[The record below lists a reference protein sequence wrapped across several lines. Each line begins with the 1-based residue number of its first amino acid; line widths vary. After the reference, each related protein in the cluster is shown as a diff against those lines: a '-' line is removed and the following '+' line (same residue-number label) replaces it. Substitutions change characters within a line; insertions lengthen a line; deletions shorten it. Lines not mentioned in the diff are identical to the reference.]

1 MTGTTAS
8 LGQLVVQISMDPSAY
23 QAGSRSLQSS
33 SKTVG
38 QAIGNAGTTGAAAMD
53 KVSVHTA
60 GARKELLV
68 MAHELATG
76 NFKNFGGSLMVFGEQ
91 IDAFKLILSPVGLAV
106 TAAAAA
112 VGSFAVAAYK
122 GYEESKAFN
131 NALILTGNYAGLTSS
146 SFEAMAQTL
155 SDRTHTSMGTAR
167 EAMIGLVQSGQIGS
181 ESMVALGDS
190 AIHMHEVTGQSLED
204 IQKDYARMPDGVA
217 KWAEQ
222 HNASMHFMTTAQYEY
237 VRELEDAGD
246 KQGAMLEVARTLD
259 AHWTSE
265 SIPNLGA
272 LERAWRG
279 VGDGIRSA
287 WEWMKSIRRDE
298 TTSEKIAAASAD
310 VSRLKNALN
319 SPTGKMN
326 ADLYQGQ
333 LNAAQEKLDN
343 LNHEASREQWS
354 AAVKA
359 QEAATQQAGIAASD
373 YIKKLRD
380 EEKGVQ
386 RVNDALKEYRQ
397 HVAAYNTANPDN
409 KVTAAQQAADEAA
422 IRKRYSDHS
431 GAGAANRLRKSI
443 LDAALQETKND
454 LELITA
460 AYKSQDDQ
468 LQALHKATLV
478 SDQAFYQAEISLA
491 NETAQK
497 QITAYEREKTTLQ
510 DAYWKAPADERI
522 RITKEIGEVDTKI
535 AKVQQD
541 NHAKI
546 AVLMTQETQ
555 AQREYLKSI
564 QDAHNALLAQTGV
577 TAPKALTDYDQKYR
591 GAMLQAVTTGDL
603 SGAAFLDQNRLLT
616 DLSARYND
624 IVAQAKDAQAQ
635 ISLDQQTGL
644 SGLFD
649 GFSRLRDNSES
660 TVQSLQVLYD
670 QVNRLS
676 WSTTDEGVLRS
687 LDQLRDKIRQSMLDS
702 RGYLQDFTT
711 AGKDA
716 FSGMFSDI
724 VTRSKTPADAVA
736 SMVSSMLAS
745 FSRLFAERTFSSL
758 MNLIIPSLTSAG
770 LSAVGNAYGFTMPS
784 SISGSGSLYGLGA
797 GMEMPG
803 FTLARAGGGSVW
815 GAGTSTSD
823 SINARL
829 SDGEFVTRASVAS
842 RPGVRSFLTAFNNG
856 ASLGDA
862 ARYAGG
868 LPMLQAP
875 SASTSPPVE
884 VHIHGAPEG
893 TQTTQTTG
901 ANGAPRID
909 VLLPAI
915 DRHIASGILS
925 GRGATAKAMQGQ
937 YGLNR
942 AVGANR

>member
-1 MTGTTAS
+1 MAATTAS

-23 QAGSRSLQSS
+23 QAGARALQNSSQSLGQS
-33 SKTVG
+33 
-38 QAIGNAGTTGAAAMD
+38 IGNAGTTGAAAMD

-91 IDAFKLILSPVGLAV
+91 IDAFKLILSPAGLAV
-106 TAAAAA
+106 TAVAAA

-122 GYEESKAFN
+122 GHEESKALN

-155 SDRTHTSMGTAR
+155 SERTHSSMGTAR
-167 EAMIGLVQSGQIGS
+167 EAMIGLVQSGQLSS
-181 ESMVALGDS
+181 EAMVLLGDS

-204 IQKDYARMPDGVA
+204 IQKDYARMPEGVA

-237 VRELEDAGD
+237 IRELEETGD
-246 KQGAMLEVARTLD
+246 KQGAVLEVARVLD

-265 SIPNLGA
+265 SIPNLGLLA
-272 LERAWRG
+272 RAWRG
-279 VGDGIRSA
+279 VGDGVRSA
-287 WEWMKSIRRDE
+287 WEWMKSIGREE
-298 TTSEKIAAASAD
+298 TAAEQIAKAKAD
-310 VSRLKNALN
+310 V
-319 SPTGKMN
+319 
-326 ADLYQGQ
+326 QQ
-333 LNAAQEKLDN
+333 LQAN
-343 LNHEASREQWS
+343 LNNPMMSGTRRATEQQLATAQQRLDDLNHNSIREEW
-354 AAVKA
+354 AATVKA

-397 HVAAYNTANPDN
+397 HVTAYNTANPDN
-409 KVTAAQQAADEAA
+409 KVTGAQQRIDEAA
-422 IRKRYSDHS
+422 IRKRFADHS
-431 GAGAANRLRKSI
+431 GDGAANRLRKSI

-478 SDQAFYQAEISLA
+478 SDQAFYQAEITLA
-491 NETAQK
+491 SETSQK
-497 QITAYEREKTTLQ
+497 QIAAYEREKATLQ

-555 AQREYLKSI
+555 AQRDYLKSI
-564 QDAHNALLAQTGV
+564 QDAHNALLAQAGV
-577 TAPKALTDYDQKYR
+577 SAPKALADYDQKYR
-591 GAMLQAVTTGDL
+591 GAMLQAVTTGDR
-603 SGAAFLDQNRLLT
+603 SGALFLDQNRQLT
-616 DLSARYND
+616 DLNARYSD
-624 IVAQAKDAQAQ
+624 IVAQAKEVQTAV
-635 ISLDQQTGL
+635 SLDQQTGL
-644 SGLFD
+644 TGLFD

-670 QVNRLS
+670 QVNKLS

-702 RGYLQDFTT
+702 RSYLQDFTS

-736 SMVSSMLAS
+736 SMVSSMIAS

-758 MNLIIPSLTSAG
+758 VNAIMPSLGSLG
-770 LSAVGNAYGFTMPS
+770 LSAAGNSWGFSMPS
-784 SISGSGSLYGLGA
+784 SIGGSGALFGVGA
-797 GMEMPG
+797 GMDMGG
-803 FTLARAGGGSVW
+803 FALARANGGAVW
-815 GAGTSTSD
+815 GAGSGTSD
-823 SINARL
+823 SINAKL
-829 SDGEFVTRASVAS
+829 SDGEFVVRSSVAS
-842 RPGVRSFLTAFNNG
+842 RPGVRSFLTAFNDG
-856 ASLGDA
+856 ASLGEA
-862 ARYAGG
+862 SRYAGG
-868 LPMLQAP
+868 MPVLQ
-875 SASTSPPVE
+875 SAGGGNSPPVE

-893 TQTTQTTG
+893 SEVKQSTG
-901 ANGAPRID
+901 RNGMPQID

-915 DRHIASGILS
+915 DRHIASGIVS

-942 AVGANR
+942 ALGVDR